1 MKTFIP
7 YVRTNIELKSTIN
20 GWEQK
25 FEFINTRSGEN
36 EAIEHYDVLYVLNQI
51 NNLKSFKIFIQIIVQ
66 NNFGPDTMKYV
77 PVNNIN
83 FDSVRNG
90 VVLNRIVGNTVKNFN
105 AQELFDKLKEFEGID
120 KFFICPSDI
129 DNEIY
134 GLYNYSIL
142 IDHYNKVIVFN
153 YLEN

>member
-20 GWEQK
+20 GWKQK

-83 FDSVRNG
+83 FDSERNG

-120 KFFICPSDI
+120 KFFIYPSDI